1 MYDISERKSFE
12 NAAVWFDRARQLGG
26 DQLVS
31 LLIGNKIDLPAE
43 ERQVSFEEGF
53 ALANKLG
60 VYVDTDLRIYTLSL
74 LYYTAST
81 TVTAT
86 ATVAVILSIAMS
98 SAFILVCTICTI

>member
-31 LLIGNKIDLPAE
+31 LLIGNKTDLPAE
-43 ERQVSFEEGF
+43 DRQVSFEEGF

-60 VYVDTDLRIYTLSL
+60 MYVDSDWRMYILSL
-74 LYYTAST
+74 SYHTASS
-81 TVTAT
+81 TVTS
-86 ATVAVILSIAMS
+86 TVAVILSIAMS
-98 SAFILVCTICTI
+98 TAFILVCTICTI